1 MLKKLLLGICVGV
14 SFPLFSVYAA
24 TVTDCQKK
32 CAGISSVEERQ
43 KCEAACVGIPTAE
56 CLKDCG
62 RNKSTTRED
71 LQKCEA
77 GCQDGGDS
85 ISVSTSGAN
94 ADIGGRSIRKTNPS
108 GNRN

>member
-24 TVTDCQKK
+24 T
-32 CAGISSVEERQ
+32 A
-43 KCEAACVGIPTAE
+43 AE

-77 GCQDGGDS
+77 GCQDVLGS
-85 ISVSTSGAN
+85 VPVSTSGAN
-94 ADIGGRSIRKTNPS
+94 ADVIDRSMRRKSNPNTN
-108 GNRN
+108 